1 MRADV
6 RERGYNFL
14 LLLLFCSLIASLV
27 HVGGVIVNSS
37 DDADVM
43 KSREHVLVHVPVRV
57 QCFYV

>member
-27 HVGGVIVNSS
+27 HVGVIVNSS

>member
-27 HVGGVIVNSS
+27 HVGVIVNYSEG
-37 DDADVM
+37 ADVIE
-43 KSREHVLVHVPVRV
+43 SRVPAFVRTRM
-57 QCFYV
+57 QCF